1 MSQNHC
7 NLIYHL
13 VFSTKERRQVLTPEF
28 RQDVHRY
35 LAWGG
40 IGPISCLSNAWPP
53 GGSRPQPRQAL
64 SAHPHPKKCNAR
76 AQYVEVIGG
85 EAPIGHS
92 LLDRIQRP
100 AGNALADST
109 GSQTGYAVQTL
120 PNNLR
125 LVNAQGKP
133 SIAKKVRRRTT
144 RQYVEF
150 IK

>member
-1 MSQNHC
+1 MAGLPEAPGPDPGKS
-7 NLIYHL
+7 
-13 VFSTKERRQVLTPEF
+13 ST
-28 RQDVHRY
+28 H
-35 LAWGG
+35 
-40 IGPISCLSNAWPP
+40 
-53 GGSRPQPRQAL
+53 PR
-64 SAHPHPKKCNAR
+64 PKKCNAR

-133 SIAKKVRRRTT
+133 SIAQKSGAGLLDNTSSP
-144 RQYVEF
+144 
-150 IK
+150 